1 MNEVMPQQKL
11 ETCNTDFRVSAV
23 NRNLMSLNKET
34 ILKDNGKEK
43 VLEARIRATIVM

>member
-11 ETCNTDFRVSAV
+11 ETCNADFRVNAV